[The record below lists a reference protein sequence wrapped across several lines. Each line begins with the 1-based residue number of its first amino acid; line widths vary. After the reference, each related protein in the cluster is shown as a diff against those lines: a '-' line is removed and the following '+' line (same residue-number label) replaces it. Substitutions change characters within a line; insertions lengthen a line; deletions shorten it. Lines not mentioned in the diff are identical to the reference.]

1 MNALVRSTYAAV
13 TFAAVVLLASC
24 GGGSG
29 STLGSTELPN
39 VQSAVLPAA
48 NATSVI
54 TVTQGSNKLAGVT
67 VTLSYDRVVKTGKT
81 GPMGKIR
88 FWFAKNEF
96 VCIVAEIRK
105 GHSSQRKQ
113 LCQQPFPPQATLHFE
128 PWN

>member
-48 NATSVI
+48 NATSD
-54 TVTQGSNKLAGVT
+54 LPDA
-67 VTLSYDRVVKTGKT
+67 VVPTSTT
-81 GPMGKIR
+81 GPR
-88 FWFAKNEF
+88 
-96 VCIVAEIRK
+96 AESCRAVS
-105 GHSSQRKQ
+105 G
-113 LCQQPFPPQATLHFE
+113 C
-128 PWN
+128 

>member
-1 MNALVRSTYAAV
+1 MNALVRRTYAAV
-13 TFAAVVLLASC
+13 TCVAIVLLAGC

-29 STLGSTELPN
+29 GRLGSAGLPT
-39 VQSAVLPAA
+39 VQSAALPAT
-48 NATSVI
+48 NATSLI
-54 TVTQGSNKLAGVT
+54 TVTQGSNKLRGVT

-96 VCIVAEIRK
+96 VCIRK

-113 LCQQPFPPQATLHFE
+113 LCQQPFPPQASLHFE